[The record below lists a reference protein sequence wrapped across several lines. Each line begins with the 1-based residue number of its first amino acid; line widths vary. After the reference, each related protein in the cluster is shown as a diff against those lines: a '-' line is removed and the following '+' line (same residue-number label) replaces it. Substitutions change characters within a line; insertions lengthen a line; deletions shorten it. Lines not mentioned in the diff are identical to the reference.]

1 MPWAKLDDG
10 FTDHPKIIDA
20 GPLAGWL
27 YVCGLTYSARL
38 LTDGFIPQ
46 GQVRKLA
53 DVDNAMDLAAR
64 LLEVGLWERT
74 DGGFRIHDYLE
85 YNPSAAHIKE
95 ERKAAQERMRKV
107 RSREVQ
113 ANNEDVRLNNERS
126 SPAGSPEVHQPRPVP
141 SRPTPVPDLR
151 DDIPPLVPPVGGDD
165 SLSEESV
172 KEKRATRLPKGW
184 ALSDALRAWTR
195 DTFGWNDD
203 EVSDHAQRFSDY
215 WHSVTTRKLD
225 WDLTWKNWVRRENDK
240 RPKVRLVSGPSQHD
254 EAMVAWMQLVREVA
268 NPGSEFP
275 DRRLPR
281 RIYDAAMAVG
291 GPKAIDPAKP
301 FQCKTFCDAY
311 RAWTE
316 VAS

>member
-20 GPLAGWL
+20 GPLASWL
-27 YVCGLTYSARL
+27 YVCGLTYSSRL

-85 YNPSAAHIKE
+85 YNPSAAQVKD

-107 RSREVQ
+107 RSREVR
-113 ANNEDVRLNNERS
+113 ANNEDVRPNERRS
-126 SPAGSPEVHQPRPVP
+126 SPAGSPELREPRPVP
-141 SRPTPVPDLR
+141 SRPTPVPDPE
-151 DDIPPLVPPVGGDD
+151 DDVPPLVPPLGGEDAR
-165 SLSEESV
+165 ERES
-172 KEKRATRLPKGW
+172 RAKRLPKGW
-184 ALSDALRAWTR
+184 ALSDELRSWTR
-195 DTFGWNDD
+195 EAFGWTD
-203 EVSDHAQRFSDY
+203 EDVTDVANRFADY

-225 WDLTWKNWVRRENDK
+225 WDLTWKNWARRENDK
-240 RPKVRLVSGPSQHD
+240 RPKVRLVTDQGNDKAMQMWLRLCRAKDGSQPWKRSESGRWLVPD
-254 EAMVAWMQLVREVA
+254 EIL
-268 NPGSEFP
+268 
-275 DRRLPR
+275 
-281 RIYDAAMAVG
+281 DAAAGLG
-291 GPKAIDPAKP
+291 GVDNIDPANEWQRRD
-301 FQCKTFCDAY
+301 FL
-311 RAWTE
+311 RAVRALE